1 MFQSTSVGGEKI
13 GFLAD
18 VIRDKAP
25 QEGTV
30 RTVAT
35 AMAILSVKGGPW
47 SWALRLTAE
56 S

>member
-1 MFQSTSVGGEKI
+1 MFQSTSVVGEKI

-35 AMAILSVKGGPW
+35 AMPIPQREG
-47 SWALRLTAE
+47 
-56 S
+56 